1 MAQDSIM
8 GSLFGISPEIYE
20 QNRQEQTRKQ
30 AIEFAQLDPYERTNA
45 LAFIGGRGLGNIVG
59 GALGAQDPVMR
70 LMSQRAELGQQFDL
84 STPQGFKSLARELL
98 AKNDPQ
104 GAQIA
109 LQKGSELE
117 LRESQITKNLREGRA
132 ASMGQDLLK
141 VEAEAGIKAAIRT
154 LEGQEQTPE
163 VASQLQIYKDKL
175 TAITRPKEYAPS
187 EITKLMNERDLLDPV
202 KNKEAYDILTARMK
216 KLSSGKSIE
225 ESIGEGF
232 GLLGKALTGA
242 LKKEGEETGKF
253 SAENFNNL
261 GKSVVAGTSSQR
273 NLAVL
278 ESALSNAFTGKF
290 AESKEGFI
298 TGLTGLGIP
307 VNDDLKNAASNTQ
320 LIQAMGTRYVF
331 PLVKNFPGSLA
342 AKELDRLEKTAPNA
356 LQQPETIQR
365 LVNLMKV
372 EIAENK
378 YTYDRAKEH
387 KEKNKTLVNFAEA
400 DSRIEFQTKL
410 NTLQDLVTGVKRKKS
425 KTREEDQQITALK
438 KELGL

>member
-8 GSLFGISPEIYE
+8 ANLFGVSPEIYE
-20 QNRQEQTRKQ
+20 QNRQEQTRRQ

-45 LAFIGGRGLGNIVG
+45 MAYIGGRGLGNIVG

-84 STPQGFKSLARELL
+84 STPQGFKSLAKELL

-109 LQKGSELE
+109 LQKGSDLE
-117 LRESQITKNLREGRA
+117 LRESQITKNLQERRA
-132 ASMGQDLLK
+132 ASLGSDVMK
-141 VEAEAGIKAAIRT
+141 ANAEAGIKSAIRQ
-154 LEGQEQTPE
+154 LEAQEQTPD
-163 VASQLQIYKDKL
+163 VVSALQVYKDQL
-175 TAITRPKEYAPS
+175 TALTRPKEYAPS
-187 EITKLMNERDLLDPV
+187 EISKLMNERAQLDPV
-202 KNKEAYDILTARMK
+202 KDKEAYDILTNRMK
-216 KLSSGKSIE
+216 KLSTEKSLG
-225 ESIGEGF
+225 ESIGEGL
-232 GLLGKALTGA
+232 GLLGRALAPA

-253 SAENFNNL
+253 SAENFNKL
-261 GKSVVAGTSSQR
+261 GSAVAAGTSSQR
-273 NLAVL
+273 NLATL
-278 ESALSNAFTGKF
+278 ENALTNAFTGKF
-290 AESKEGFI
+290 AESKEGVI
-298 TGLTGLGIP
+298 TSLTALGIP
-307 VNDDLKNAASNTQ
+307 VGSDLKDAASNTQ

-372 EIAENK
+372 DLAENK

-387 KEKNKTLVNFAEA
+387 KEKNKTLINFNEA

-410 NTLQDLVTGVKRKKS
+410 NKLQDLVSGVRRKKS
-425 KTREEDQQITALK
+425 KTKEEDQQINSLK
-438 KELGL
+438 SELGL

>member
-8 GSLFGISPEIYE
+8 ANLFGVSPEIYE

-30 AIEFAQLDPYERTNA
+30 AIEFAQLNPYERTNA
-45 LAFIGGRGLGNIVG
+45 MAYIGGRGLGNIVG

-84 STPQGFKSLARELL
+84 STPQGFKSLAKELL

-109 LQKGSELE
+109 LQKGSDLE
-117 LRESQITKNLREGRA
+117 LRESQITKNLQERRA
-132 ASMGQDLLK
+132 ASLGSDVMK
-141 VEAEAGIKAAIRT
+141 ANAEAGIKSAIRQ
-154 LEGQEQTPE
+154 LEAQEQTPE
-163 VASQLQIYKDKL
+163 VVSALQVYKDQL
-175 TAITRPKEYAPS
+175 TALTRPKEYAPS
-187 EITKLMNERDLLDPV
+187 EITKLMNERAQLDPV
-202 KNKEAYDILTARMK
+202 KDKEAYDILTARMK
-216 KLSSGKSIE
+216 KLGSGKSIE

-232 GLLGKALTGA
+232 GLLGKALGGA

-253 SAENFNNL
+253 SAENFNKL
-261 GKSVVAGTSSQR
+261 GSAVAAGTSSQR
-273 NLAVL
+273 NLATL
-278 ESALSNAFTGKF
+278 ENALTNAFTGKF
-290 AESKEGFI
+290 AESKEGVI
-298 TGLTGLGIP
+298 TSLTALGIP
-307 VNDDLKNAASNTQ
+307 VGSDLKDAASNTQ

-372 EIAENK
+372 DLAENK
-378 YTYDRAKEH
+378 YTYDKAKEH
-387 KEKNKTLVNFAEA
+387 KEKNKTLINFTEA

-410 NTLQDLVTGVKRKKS
+410 NKLQDLVSGVRRKKS
-425 KTREEDQQITALK
+425 KTKEEDQQINSLK
-438 KELGL
+438 TELGL

>member
-8 GSLFGISPEIYE
+8 ANLFGVSPEIYE

-45 LAFIGGRGLGNIVG
+45 MAYIGGRGLGNIVG

-84 STPQGFKSLARELL
+84 STPQGFKSLAKELL

-109 LQKGSELE
+109 LQKGSDLE
-117 LRESQITKNLREGRA
+117 LRESQITKNLQERRA
-132 ASMGQDLLK
+132 ASLGSDVMK
-141 VEAEAGIKAAIRT
+141 ANAEAGIKSAIRQ
-154 LEGQEQTPE
+154 LEAQEQTPE
-163 VASQLQIYKDKL
+163 VVSALQVYKDQL
-175 TAITRPKEYAPS
+175 TALTRPKEYAPS
-187 EITKLMNERDLLDPV
+187 EITKLMNERAQLDPV
-202 KNKEAYDILTARMK
+202 KDKEAYDILTARMK
-216 KLSSGKSIE
+216 KLGSGKSIE

-232 GLLGKALTGA
+232 GLLGKALSGA

-253 SAENFNNL
+253 SAENFNKL
-261 GKSVVAGTSSQR
+261 GSAVAAGTSSQR
-273 NLAVL
+273 NLATL
-278 ESALSNAFTGKF
+278 ENALTNAFTGKF
-290 AESKEGFI
+290 AESKEGVI
-298 TGLTGLGIP
+298 TSLTALGIP
-307 VNDDLKNAASNTQ
+307 VGSDLKDAASNTQ

-372 EIAENK
+372 DLAENK
-378 YTYDRAKEH
+378 YTYDKAKEH
-387 KEKNKTLVNFAEA
+387 KEKNKTLINFTEA

-410 NTLQDLVTGVKRKKS
+410 NKLQDLVSGVRRKKS
-425 KTREEDQQITALK
+425 KTKEEDQQINSLK
-438 KELGL
+438 TELGL

>member
-8 GSLFGISPEIYE
+8 ANLFGVSPEIYE

-45 LAFIGGRGLGNIVG
+45 MAYIGGRGLGNIVG

-84 STPQGFKSLARELL
+84 STPQGFKSLAKELL

-117 LRESQITKNLREGRA
+117 LRESQITKNLRERA
-132 ASMGQDLLK
+132 GADPIQQLLRSGK
-141 VEAEAGIKAAIRT
+141 Y
-154 LEGQEQTPE
+154 TPE
-163 VASQLQIYKDKL
+163 SI
-175 TAITRPKEYAPS
+175 KEYELTNDLSRLKESTKEYSPS
-187 EITKLMNERDLLDPV
+187 EITKLMQERAALDPI
-202 KNKEAYDILTARMK
+202 KDKEAYDMLTARMK
-216 KLSSGKSIE
+216 KLGSGKSLE
-225 ESIGEGF
+225 ETLGEGF
-232 GLLGKALTGA
+232 GLLGRALSGA

-253 SAENFNNL
+253 SAENFQNL
-261 GKSVVAGTSSQR
+261 GKSVAAGTSSQR

-278 ESALSNAFTGKF
+278 ENSLSNAFTGKF
-290 AESKEGFI
+290 AESKEGI
-298 TGLTGLGIP
+298 VTSLTALGIP
-307 VNDDLKNAASNTQ
+307 VGSDLKDAASNTQ

-372 EIAENK
+372 DLAENK
-378 YTYDRAKEH
+378 YTYERAKEY
-387 KEKNKTLVNFAEA
+387 KEKNKSLINFNEA
-400 DSRIEFQTKL
+400 DSRIEFQSKVTK
-410 NTLQDLVTGVKRKKS
+410 LQDLVAGVRRKKS
-425 KTREEDQQITALK
+425 KTREEDQQINSLK
-438 KELGL
+438 SELGL